1 MSLFLNTHPH
11 SQNISLERISNG
23 IRTPEEDILA
33 IEEPLEIRLDFELA
47 GRRAQKSISI
57 TMRTPGED
65 FELAAGFLFTEGI
78 VRSQADIAS
87 IQYCKSP
94 DSDEHSPNI
103 VRVELQPGVV
113 FDAVKL
119 QRNFYTTSS
128 CGVCGKASL
137 DAIRQQGCPELST
150 IGPRIQPTLVHDLP
164 GQLRAAQHTFDLTG
178 GLHACGL
185 FTPDG
190 ELTSVFEDVGR
201 HNALDKLIG
210 NAILNQVDWLASS
223 LLVLSGRISFELVQ
237 KALMAGIPLIA
248 AVGAPSTLAVE
259 LAREHNMTLLGFVR
273 DERFNI
279 YNAPWRIL

>member
-1 MSLFLNTHPH
+1 MSKKEHLGDVA
-11 SQNISLERISNG
+11 IERIADG
-23 IRTPEEDILA
+23 ARTYSLDVLSV
-33 IEEPLEIRLDFELA
+33 EEPLEIRLDFELA
-47 GRRAQKSISI
+47 GKRAQKSISI

-78 VRSQADIAS
+78 VRDRRDIAS

-94 DSDEHSPNI
+94 ESEEFSPNI

-119 QRNFYTTSS
+119 HRNFYTTSS

-137 DAIRQQGCPELST
+137 DAIRQQGCPEISGT
-150 IGPRIQPTLVHDLP
+150 GPHILPDLVHQLP
-164 GQLRAAQHTFDLTG
+164 EKLRNAQRTFELTG

-190 ELTSVFEDVGR
+190 ELIYVFEDVGR

-210 NAILNQVDWLASS
+210 NAMLHQVDWLAQS

-248 AVGAPSTLAVE
+248 AVGAPSTLAVD
-259 LAREHNMTLLGFVR
+259 LASEHNVTLLGFVR
-273 DERFNI
+273 DDRFNI
-279 YNAPWRIL
+279 YTSPWRVL